1 MRYYEL
7 ITEDYKT
14 VTKKFIDAGA
24 DSAEVDKYITQF
36 KALGTKLNNIE
47 DPADKNIEAWGKRPF
62 ADFKKFVTDIRTQVT
77 LGSQKKD
84 SGTSIDITPPAQRAA
99 GWNIIIPTDKSA
111 SCYYGTGTNW
121 CVSKHNQDHFESY
134 FLDKAYTLIFC
145 LNDQQEKWAIA
156 CHVSSESEFFNAT
169 NTSITQKQ
177 FDSATGLNSAKII
190 QSALSHAGV
199 EPARAES
206 KLTSIPYLIKQL
218 KSPDPALERK
228 ILVTKNAQ
236 WAYDYA
242 LKFKPGGW
250 PAAEPAIAREAEWA
264 YYYAHTVLK
273 APFPA
278 GEPAIAQDA
287 AWAYEYAR
295 YVLKAPWPAAEPAIV
310 QDAKWAYWYALM
322 VLKAPWPAAEP
333 AIAQDAQW
341 AYWYAWDLLKK
352 PWPKAEPV
360 IAQDAQWAVWYAL
373 KFKPGGWPAAE
384 PVIAQDAEWAV
395 RYAQTVLK
403 APWPAGEPAIAQNAS
418 WAYEYAR
425 YVLKKRFP
433 AAEPVIAQDAE
444 WAYEYAREV
453 LEDPKP
459 KTWGE
464 RYLAQHK

>member
-7 ITEDYKT
+7 ITEDYKS

-36 KALGTKLNNIE
+36 KALGTKLNNFT
-47 DPADKNIEAWGKRPF
+47 DPADKNIEAWGKRSF
-62 ADFKKFVTDIRTQVT
+62 ADFQKFVTDVRTQVT

-84 SGTSIDITPPAQRAA
+84 SGTIIDITTPAQRAA

-111 SCYYGTGTNW
+111 SCYHGTGTDW

-134 FLDKAYTLIFC
+134 FLDKAETLIFC

-156 CHVSSESEFFNAT
+156 CHNSEFFNAT
-169 NTSITQKQ
+169 NTSITQEQ
-177 FDSATGLNSAKII
+177 FDSATGLNSAQII
-190 QSALSHAGV
+190 RSALSHAGV
-199 EPARAES
+199 EPARAAA

-218 KSPDPALERK
+218 ESPDPASERK

-236 WAYDYA
+236 WAYKYA

-250 PAAEPAIAREAEWA
+250 PAAEPAIARDARWA
-264 YYYAHTVLK
+264 VK
-273 APFPA
+273 
-278 GEPAIAQDA
+278 
-287 AWAYEYAR
+287 YAR
-295 YVLKAPWPAAEPAIV
+295 Y
-310 QDAKWAYWYALM
+310 
-322 VLKAPWPAAEP
+322 
-333 AIAQDAQW
+333 
-341 AYWYAWDLLKK
+341 
-352 PWPKAEPV
+352 
-360 IAQDAQWAVWYAL
+360 
-373 KFKPGGWPAAE
+373 
-384 PVIAQDAEWAV
+384 
-395 RYAQTVLK
+395 VLK
-403 APWPAGEPAIAQNAS
+403 APWPAGEPAIAQNAA

-433 AAEPVIAQDAE
+433 AAEPVIAQDAL